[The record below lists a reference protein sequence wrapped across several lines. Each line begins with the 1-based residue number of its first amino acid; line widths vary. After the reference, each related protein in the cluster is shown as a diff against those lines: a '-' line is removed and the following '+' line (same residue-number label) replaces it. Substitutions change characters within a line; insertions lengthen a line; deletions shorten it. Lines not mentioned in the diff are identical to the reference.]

1 MNMEMQMQQEP
12 PTAMYSC
19 DACGELKPKDEMQS
33 GFVYGCEGTFCHKC
47 RHGKSCDC
55 QE

>member
-1 MNMEMQMQQEP
+1 MQA
-12 PTAMYSC
+12 TTITTTDLYSC

-33 GFVYGCEGTFCHKC
+33 AFAYGCEGTFCHEC
-47 RHGKSCDC
+47 RHGKNCDC